1 MQLPQTIEVKGI
13 KVLTTRQ
20 IAEAY
25 GTTKDK
31 IIYNFNYNKDK
42 YILGKHYIEIFGEEL
57 RRLKRTCEIQ
67 SSFKYAKTLYL
78 WTEKGALLHAKSLNT
93 DKAWQVYDYLVDF
106 YFRANEEQKETKP
119 VPKEMKPL
127 AKPYLQEVVNI
138 PENPE
143 ILRVMQKIKDDI
155 TCMQVLLEDCK
166 TYTSVETY
174 KEKRRATAE
183 VVHII
188 VNDMTTWLKLNPKVI
203 QKQN

>member
-1 MQLPQTIEVKGI
+1 M
-13 KVLTTRQ
+13 
-20 IAEAY
+20 
-25 GTTKDK
+25 
-31 IIYNFNYNKDK
+31 
-42 YILGKHYIEIFGEEL
+42 
-57 RRLKRTCEIQ
+57 
-67 SSFKYAKTLYL
+67 
-78 WTEKGALLHAKSLNT
+78 NT

-106 YFRANEEQKETKP
+106 YFRAKEE
-119 VPKEMKPL
+119 PKEMKPVVM
-127 AKPYLQEVVNI
+127 PDVQEVVNI